1 MNGMRVFK
9 GTVSNELPPKLKGP
23 ERILFWC
30 KLFRM
35 SACLCNNEGC
45 PTGTVSCGQPNAEC
59 SQGSC
64 GFTLNFVCFY
74 SLKRPYVYVSAKWLC
89 ILWKWPGGTL
99 DPLILK
105 HQFFFIM
112 TEMDIWRTDGDTL
125 FFGSVWWCVMSR
137 KCLGYNGL
145 VRYAEFQF
153 IDRVNSLNNDVC
165 FRGNWKM
172 IN

>member
-30 KLFRM
+30 KLFRT
-35 SACLCNNEGC
+35 SPCLCNNEGC
-45 PTGTVSCGQPNAEC
+45 PTGTVSCGQPNTEC

-64 GFTLNFVCFY
+64 GFTPNFLCFY
-74 SLKRPYVYVSAKWLC
+74 SLKRPCVYVGAKWLC

-105 HQFFFIM
+105 HQFFHHDRDGYM
-112 TEMDIWRTDGDTL
+112 EKGWDIIHYFL
-125 FFGSVWWCVMSR
+125 Y
-137 KCLGYNGL
+137 LEYNGF
-145 VRYAEFQF
+145 VRHAEFQL
-153 IDRVNSLNNDVC
+153 IDRVNSLNIDIC